1 MKHQK
6 ENFAMQTIRILPA
19 VLAFCA
25 APLVAIADGHEDAG
39 NRYDLEGIYASE
51 ISASAA
57 YLATIAPSDSN
68 KPYDKTIII
77 DVRTIEEYVG
87 GHPPGAISIPYPWV
101 HNRSNKPVDNEN
113 YFSERIAQ
121 DPKDF
126 VRAVRQLGLNP
137 NKVEIVTMCR
147 TGFRSVG
154 AANLLADAGF
164 KNVRNMWE
172 GFKGNLKVNTEG
184 EEVDLDGDGV
194 VSTDP
199 YSGDLD
205 GWANFAGLPVS
216 FDLNPDQLKDPTY
229 SDLYFLVAGE
239 R

>member
-1 MKHQK
+1 
-6 ENFAMQTIRILPA
+6 MQTIRILPA

-57 YLATIAPSDSN
+57 YLATNNPPPRGKAAYKASP
-68 KPYDKTIII
+68 TAIIL
-77 DVRTIEEYVG
+77 DVRTVEEYVG
-87 GHPPGAISIPYPWV
+87 GHPPGAYSIPYP
-101 HNRSNKPVDNEN
+101 HIHKRQYSNPSHPNHSEYIGQTDEAFVD
-113 YFSERIAQ
+113 
-121 DPKDF
+121 
-126 VRAVRQLGLNP
+126 AVNALGLNK
-137 NKVEIVTMCR
+137 NALIITMCR
-147 TGFRSVG
+147 TGYRSVG
-154 AANLLADAGF
+154 AANLLAAEGY

-216 FDLNPDQLKDPTY
+216 EALKDWLLYPEYY
-229 SDLYFLVAGE
+229 SLYYNVVGE